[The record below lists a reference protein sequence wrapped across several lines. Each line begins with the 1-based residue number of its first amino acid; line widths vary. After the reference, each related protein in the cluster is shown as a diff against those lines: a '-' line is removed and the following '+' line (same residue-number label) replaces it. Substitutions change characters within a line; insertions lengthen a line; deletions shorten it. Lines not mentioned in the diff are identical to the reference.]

1 MNAPTSHLRPRDLL
15 LESVAALLSRP
26 LRSVLTCLGTIMGVG
41 TLVGVVGLTTTAQ
54 AQVSARFDALAAT
67 TVTVED
73 HHTKEQ
79 VLTPG
84 NAAKVLNQV
93 NGVTAVGYSWPISEV
108 KVIQATP
115 TARPVTS
122 TRVTAVSSGLFD
134 AVGAEI
140 SNGRVFDSF
149 HEKAKL
155 PVVVLGQLAAD
166 RLGITDVST
175 QPAILLDN
183 RPFTVLGIIAETD
196 RRPELLGEVLI
207 PTETALTRYPEPEG
221 GGNNAATMLITTR
234 PGAAQQVAR
243 EAPWVIAPQDTSQ
256 VSVVPPP
263 DPRSLRESVNRD
275 LSTLLLILAGVCLFI
290 GAVGIANT
298 TLVAVMER
306 VPEIGLRRSLGARP
320 IHIFGQIITESAML
334 GTLGGLIGATVGI
347 FVVLIVSL
355 TQHWAPVMDPWL
367 AILAPLLGLI
377 VGAMA
382 GLQPS
387 WQASR
392 IQPTEALRR

>member
-1 MNAPTSHLRPRDLL
+1 MNAPTSHLRPHDL
-15 LESVAALLSRP
+15 
-26 LRSVLTCLGTIMGVG
+26 
-41 TLVGVVGLTTTAQ
+41 
-54 AQVSARFDALAAT
+54 
-67 TVTVED
+67 
-73 HHTKEQ
+73 
-79 VLTPG
+79 
-84 NAAKVLNQV
+84 
-93 NGVTAVGYSWPISEV
+93 
-108 KVIQATP
+108 
-115 TARPVTS
+115 
-122 TRVTAVSSGLFD
+122 
-134 AVGAEI
+134 
-140 SNGRVFDSF
+140 
-149 HEKAKL
+149 
-155 PVVVLGQLAAD
+155 
-166 RLGITDVST
+166 
-175 QPAILLDN
+175 LLDN
-183 RPFTVLGIIAETD
+183 RSFTVLGIIAETD

-234 PGAAQQVAR
+234 PGAAQQVA
-243 EAPWVIAPQDTSQ
+243 
-256 VSVVPPP
+256 VVPPP

-320 IHIFGQIITESAML
+320 IHIFG
-334 GTLGGLIGATVGI
+334 
-347 FVVLIVSL
+347 
-355 TQHWAPVMDPWL
+355 
-367 AILAPLLGLI
+367 LI